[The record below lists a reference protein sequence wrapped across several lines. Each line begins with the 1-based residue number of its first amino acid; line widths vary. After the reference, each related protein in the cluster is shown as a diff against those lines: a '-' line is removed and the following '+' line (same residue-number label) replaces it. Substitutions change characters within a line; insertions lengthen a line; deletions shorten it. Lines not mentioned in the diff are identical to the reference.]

1 MNLTL
6 ISAAV
11 AAALGFGA
19 AWTIQGRTIDR
30 NQLEVRDE
38 RIAQQRAARQVA
50 ERLAGQVLQAQSD
63 AAARN
68 VGLRSDAAAASN
80 AAGGLRNTS
89 AATVRTAA
97 ADTATCSRIV
107 ATYDQLLTD
116 GSRLLQEIARDA
128 DQCISERQTLVAA
141 WPK

>member
-50 ERLAGQVLQAQSD
+50 ERLAGQVTQAQND
-63 AAARN
+63 AASRAVTIRA
-68 VGLRSDAAAASN
+68 DADSAAASGN
-80 AAGGLRNTS
+80 GLRVTS
-89 AATVRTAA
+89 TDTVRAAA
-97 ADTATCSRIV
+97 ADTDACSRIV

-128 DQCISERQTLVAA
+128 DQCVSERQTLVAA